1 MNACGQH
8 NMAHI
13 GFQGMSVR
21 AKDKRVAPAL
31 QVLLGG
37 GNKGN
42 GSGLFADKVVKIP
55 SRRGPQA
62 LRLILDDYE
71 ANGGGVSYEDY
82 YAEKGQLYFYDFL
95 KPLSDVENLTDADF
109 VDWGTTER
117 YEKAIGIGECA
128 GVVIDLV
135 ATLLFESEEKI
146 ANAQL
151 ALEDGKWAASIYH
164 SYSSMVNSA
173 KALLTAEDVK
183 TNTHAG
189 IISDFQERF
198 VGSGKINLGASFEE
212 IALQL
217 KQNPP
222 TQEFATTY
230 INDARD
236 FLAKAEIYRKQE
248 LIEA

>member
-1 MNACGQH
+1 
-8 NMAHI
+8 
-13 GFQGMSVR
+13 
-21 AKDKRVAPAL
+21 
-31 QVLLGG
+31 LLGG

-42 GSGLFADKVVKIP
+42 GNGLFADKVVKIP
-55 SRRGPQA
+55 ARRGPQA

-71 ANGGGVSYEDY
+71 ANGNGVSYEDY
-82 YAEKGQLYFYDFL
+82 YAENGQLYFYDFL
-95 KPLSDVENLTDADF
+95 KPLSDVDNLTDEDF
-109 VDWGTTER
+109 IDWGTTER

-151 ALEDGKWAASIYH
+151 ALEEGKWAAAIYH

-173 KALLTAEDVK
+173 KALLTSEDVK
-183 TNTHAG
+183 TNTHSG
-189 IISDFQERF
+189 IISDFQARF
-198 VGSGKINLGASFEE
+198 VESGKIDLGSSFEE

-217 KQNPP
+217 KNNPP
-222 TQEFATTY
+222 TSEFATAY
-230 INDARD
+230 MADARE
-236 FLAKAEIYRKQE
+236 FLAKAEAYRKQE